1 MKERQRCFIVKDL
14 LESYDDGLVSQE
26 TGEMIHF
33 HLHSCIACQ
42 KAHEKMQIRRQ
53 EEEVMKQ
60 QQGSRFKRTLMG
72 YQVLG
77 FLLGVLLAIGIV
89 VAAGLLLILW
99 TKLLMWG
106 IQLL

>member
-14 LESYDDGLVSQE
+14 LESYDDGLLSQE

-53 EEEVMKQ
+53 EEKEMEQ
-60 QQGSRFKRTLMG
+60 QQGSKFKRILIA

-77 FLLGVLLAIGIV
+77 FLMGVLLTIGIV
-89 VAAGLLLILW
+89 VAAGLLLMLW
-99 TKLLMWG
+99 TKLMMWG

>member
-1 MKERQRCFIVKDL
+1 MKERQRCFIVRDL
-14 LESYDDGLVSQE
+14 LESYEDGLVSQE

-42 KAHEKMQIRRQ
+42 KAQEKLQIQRQ
-53 EEEVMKQ
+53 EEEAIEQ
-60 QQGSRFKRTLMG
+60 QQGNQFKRTLML

-77 FLLGVLLAIGIV
+77 FFLGVLLTIGIV
-89 VAAGLLLILW
+89 VVSGLLLILW